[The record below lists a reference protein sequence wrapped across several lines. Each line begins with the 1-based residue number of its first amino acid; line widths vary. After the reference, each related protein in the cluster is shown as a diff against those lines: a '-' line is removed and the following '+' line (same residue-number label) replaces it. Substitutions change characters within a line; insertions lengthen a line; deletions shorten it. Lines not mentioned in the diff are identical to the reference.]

1 MLSPSLVILSEA
13 KNPFH
18 SALGVDFAKHPLLA
32 WKNNGEGFFA
42 SLSNDSQRRA
52 CPEQSEGLRM
62 TASEELAL
70 SEANGAQN
78 DNARQFFICLLKNR
92 STRGRA
98 APVWAAAD
106 AGRPLGH

>member
-42 SLSNDSQRRA
+42 SL
-52 CPEQSEGLRM
+52 RM
-62 TASEELAL
+62 TASEEPAL
-70 SEANGAQN
+70 S
-78 DNARQFFICLLKNR
+78 
-92 STRGRA
+92 RA
-98 APVWAAAD
+98 K
-106 AGRPLGH
+106 GSE